1 MPAAFQFFAQL
12 VERKLQAG
20 DAVQVHAVEMI
31 TGQLFQGFLDQFFPP
46 GRRIFSFGAVLF
58 LDACQADFHDIVPVF
73 MPEVMLE
80 RGQKLHIPPLFG
92 HALFARKVFR
102 DGIIQFRRIGIGVFI
117 LVARVARK
125 ERLLERQLGRL
136 GLLEGD
142 GLALVPINSRDML
155 ARVFGISL

>member
-1 MPAAFQFFAQL
+1 
-12 VERKLQAG
+12 
-20 DAVQVHAVEMI
+20 
-31 TGQLFQGFLDQFFPP
+31 
-46 GRRIFSFGAVLF
+46 
-58 LDACQADFHDIVPVF
+58 

-80 RGQKLHIPPLFG
+80 RGQKLPIPPLFG
-92 HALFARKVFR
+92 YALFARKVFG
-102 DGIIQFRRIGIGVFI
+102 DSIVQLSRIGIGVFI